1 MKLYSIW
8 SRAAGLSAGTGMEHV
23 LAALVVYALRCTRK
37 TGQAERVIRALP
49 GPDAASVP
57 IIALTANAFEAD
69 VKQCLEAG
77 MNAHLAKPGDMDLLK
92 QTLSGLLPPQQ
103 P

>member
-37 TGQAERVIRALP
+37 TGQAERAIRALSR
-49 GPDAASVP
+49 PDAATVP
-57 IIALTANAFEAD
+57 IIALTANAFEED

-77 MNAHLAKPGDMDLLK
+77 MNAHLAKPVDMDLLK
-92 QTLSGLLPPQQ
+92 ETLSGLLPPQE

>member
-8 SRAAGLSAGTGMEHV
+8 SRAAGLSAGTGKEHV

-57 IIALTANAFEAD
+57 IIALTANAFEED

-77 MNAHLAKPGDMDLLK
+77 MNAHLAKPVDMDLLK

>member
-57 IIALTANAFEAD
+57 IIALTANAFEED

-77 MNAHLAKPGDMDLLK
+77 MNAHLAKPVDMDLLK
-92 QTLSGLLPPQQ
+92 QTLSGLLPPQE

>member
-1 MKLYSIW
+1 MDM
-8 SRAAGLSAGTGMEHV
+8 RMPVMDG
-23 LAALVVYALRCTRK
+23 LAATR
-37 TGQAERVIRALP
+37 AIRALP

-57 IIALTANAFEAD
+57 IIALTANAFEED

-77 MNAHLAKPGDMDLLK
+77 MNAHLAKPVDMDLLK
-92 QTLSGLLPPQQ
+92 QTLSGLLPPQE

>member
-8 SRAAGLSAGTGMEHV
+8 SRAAGLAAGTGMEHV

-57 IIALTANAFEAD
+57 IIALTANAFEED

-77 MNAHLAKPGDMDLLK
+77 MNAHLAKPVDMDLLK

>member
-57 IIALTANAFEAD
+57 IIALTANAFEED

-77 MNAHLAKPGDMDLLK
+77 MNAHLAKPVDMDLLK